1 MVVSFSPKRLSKK
14 NGLTSL
20 QINEILKD
28 LKNFAGCHSKDRLPP
43 VKQNYWYIV
52 NMEDSVDKNGIPL
65 PGTHWVSFITKNNIL
80 YYFDP
85 FGIICPVEILKVDP
99 NDTVVYNTEQLQNEE
114 STCCGFFSIALILSN
129 KSDIKNDF
137 QKFIRNFSNNTSRND
152 MVLKLML
159 YGLLDRS
166 CGIKIG

>member
-1 MVVSFSPKRLSKK
+1 MILSKK

-28 LKNFAGCHSKDRLPP
+28 VRNFGGCHSKDRLPP
-43 VKQNYWYIV
+43 IKQNYWYV
-52 NMEDSVDKNGIPL
+52 MNMENSTDKNGKPL
-65 PGTHWVSFITKNNIL
+65 SGTHWVSFITKNNVL

-85 FGIICPVEILKVDP
+85 FGIICPVEVLKVDP
-99 NDTVVYNTEQLQNEE
+99 NDTVKYNTEQMQNEE

-129 KSDIKNDF
+129 KGDIKNDF

-152 MVLKLML
+152 MVLKMLL